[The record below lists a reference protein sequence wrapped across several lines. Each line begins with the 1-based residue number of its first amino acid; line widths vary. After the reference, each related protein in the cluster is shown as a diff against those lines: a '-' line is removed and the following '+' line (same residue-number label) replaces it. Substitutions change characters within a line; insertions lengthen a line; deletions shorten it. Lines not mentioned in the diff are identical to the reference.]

1 LIIVKNKPKPKKF
14 LQQPVYP
21 GGKKA
26 LDEFVRVNLRYPEEA
41 LKNNVQG
48 SVTVKFDIDAFGKV
62 TDSVVTHGI
71 GYGCDEEALR
81 LVKLLRYEKKIYRGL
96 HVVFHQTIVI
106 HFRLPGA
113 PVQPQQQELIVQ
125 YQYSET
131 KPESRENATFS
142 YTITPEK

>member
-1 LIIVKNKPKPKKF
+1 LIAVKNKPKPKKF

-48 SVTVKFDIDAFGKV
+48 SVTVKFDIDAYGKI
-62 TDSVVTHGI
+62 TDAAVTHGI

-81 LVKLLRYEKKIYRGL
+81 LVKLLRYQKKIYRGL

-106 HFRLPGA
+106 HCRLPST
-113 PVQPQQQELIVQ
+113 PSQPQKQELIIQ
-125 YQYSET
+125 YKYSET
-131 KPESRENATFS
+131 KPEPLENTTFS
-142 YTITPEK
+142 YTITPDK